1 MTNYKWK
8 RIAHITFNME
18 IGGAEQVIYNLIEHT
33 DPSKYEVSILC
44 LEQPV
49 GAFGKQLQKKGYEV
63 TAFSRS
69 PGVDFF
75 LIKNIRDHIRLRNID
90 VLHCH
95 QYTPYFYGIMGAA
108 FTRCR
113 VIFTEH
119 GRFYPDIRKVKR
131 VLINPILAL
140 FTDGITA
147 ISAATRD
154 ALIRFENFPKDKIK
168 VVYNGIDDSRYL
180 VPEDPNISILPKC
193 SLGIDKSQALPPD
206 LSIRR
211 ERSRGISDLLN
222 IKKSLGISEKAYIL
236 GTVARLDLIKNQK
249 MMIRSLNI
257 VRQNYPETFL
267 LIVGDGTERKNLE
280 QFTEELGLSSHVIFT
295 GFREDTHLF
304 YKIMNIFL
312 LTSFSE
318 GTAMT
323 LLEAMATGLPCIAT
337 RVGGNPEIVKDDET
351 GFLIPSDNETV
362 LAEKIIALLA
372 DKSMIEKM
380 GKAGRKR
387 FEENFTVEKMV
398 CSYQSMYEGKIK

>member
-1 MTNYKWK
+1 MTNFKRK
-8 RIAHITFNME
+8 RIVHITFNME

-49 GAFGKQLQKKGYEV
+49 GAFGKQLQAKGYEV
-63 TAFSRS
+63 TAFSRN
-69 PGVDFF
+69 PGLDFS
-75 LIKNIRDHIRLRNID
+75 LIKSIREHIRLHKID

-95 QYTPYFYGIMGAA
+95 QYTPYFYGLMGA
-108 FTRCR
+108 FLTRCR

-119 GRFYPDIRKVKR
+119 GRFYPDIRKLKR
-131 VLINPILAL
+131 VLINPVLSL
-140 FTDGITA
+140 FTDEITA
-147 ISAATRD
+147 ISAATGD
-154 ALIRFENFPKDKIK
+154 ALVRFENFPKDKIK

-180 VPEDPNISILPKC
+180 IQQD
-193 SLGIDKSQALPPD
+193 Q
-206 LSIRR
+206 
-211 ERSRGISDLLN
+211 N
-222 IKKSLGISEKAYIL
+222 IKKSLGISEKSYIL
-236 GTVARLDLIKNQK
+236 GTVARLDSIKNQK

-257 VRQNYPETFL
+257 VRHKYPEIFL
-267 LIVGDGTERKNLE
+267 IIVGDGPERKNLE

-295 GFREDTHLF
+295 GFREDTHRF
-304 YKIMNIFL
+304 YKIMNMFL

-337 RVGGNPEIVKDDET
+337 DVGGNPEIVKDDET

-362 LAEKIIALLA
+362 LAEKIIALLT
-372 DKSMIEKM
+372 DENMIKRM
-380 GKAGRKR
+380 GKAGRRR

-398 CSYQSMYEGKIK
+398 CSYQSMYEGKN

>member
-1 MTNYKWK
+1 MMNSKRK
-8 RIAHITFNME
+8 RIVHITFNME

-33 DPSKYEVSILC
+33 DPSKYEVSIIC

-63 TAFSRS
+63 TAFSRN
-69 PGVDFF
+69 PGVDFS

-131 VLINPILAL
+131 VLINPILSL

-168 VVYNGIDDSRYL
+168 VVYNGIDDARYL
-180 VPEDPNISILPKC
+180 LPQDPNIK
-193 SLGIDKSQALPPD
+193 D
-206 LSIRR
+206 
-211 ERSRGISDLLN
+211 
-222 IKKSLGISEKAYIL
+222 SLGISEKAYIL
-236 GTVARLDLIKNQK
+236 GTVARLDPIKNQK
-249 MMIRSLNI
+249 MMIKALNI
-257 VRQNYPETFL
+257 VRQKYPETFL
-267 LIVGDGTERKNLE
+267 IIVGDGPERKNLE

-337 RVGGNPEIVKDDET
+337 AVGGNPEIVKEGET
-351 GFLIPSDNETV
+351 GFLIPSDDENI

-372 DKSMIEKM
+372 DENMIERM
-380 GKAGRKR
+380 GKSGRRR

-398 CSYQSMYEGKIK
+398 CSYQSMYEGKN